1 MHAAIVTEFDR
12 PPQYRECAEP
22 TAGPGQQV
30 MDVVAAALH
39 PRVRSQADG
48 SHYTSTG
55 VLPLVPGVDA
65 VVRDRDGRLRYAL
78 LRGTASGSFAD
89 HVAVDERR
97 SVPLPGGTDPLLA
110 AAAINPVM
118 SAWVALRRRIEFR
131 PGSSVLVFGA
141 TGAAGRTALR
151 TAKRLGA
158 GEVIGAGRD
167 QARLAALA
175 AAGADQVLRLDQLA
189 QAADVDVVLDYV
201 WGEPAAAGMS
211 DIIRHRRDRD
221 RPLTWVAIG
230 SVSRADSPLRCAAG
244 RPAADR
250 RQRHRVGARR
260 GDRRGDPGHRRGGGG
275 WRLRPASR
283 AGAPRRGR
291 GCLVAPRRRRGADR
305 VRAGE
310 VTTPA
315 PPVSRRCTRRRAARR
330 SRRRWRGCARETRAA
345 A

>member
-30 MDVVAAALH
+30 MDVVAAAPH

-131 PGSSVLVFGA
+131 PGSSVLVLGA

-151 TAKRLGA
+151 TAKSFGA

-167 QARLAALA
+167 EARLAALA

-230 SVSRADSPLRCAAG
+230 SVSGADSPIPSAA
-244 RPAADR
+244 
-250 RQRHRVGARR
+250 
-260 GDRRGDPGHRRGGGG
+260 
-275 WRLRPASR
+275 L
-283 AGAPRRGR
+283 
-291 GCLVAPRRRRGADR
+291 
-305 VRAGE
+305 
-310 VTTPA
+310 
-315 PPVSRRCTRRRAARR
+315 RAARLQIVGSGIGSVPGEEIAAEIPAIVAAVADGDYDLYPVPVPLAEVEDAW
-330 SRRRWRGCARETRAA
+330 SRRVAGGERIVFVPER
-345 A
+345 